1 MLRTPTRLLIVCG
14 VLIAVTAASVTA
26 LAVNLWHPATT
37 PVGAPPQVLT
47 LAASTSGNTITVVG
61 VGTGSGTPNTAQLTL
76 GVSATRSTVRDA
88 VSAAAADQSKVVAA
102 LHNLG
107 AEDKDIQTASIWVS
121 QQTNCCPQTVV
132 GYNATTQLTITAHS
146 ISAITPLIEVSV
158 DAIGN
163 DLQING
169 INLYVADQGSMLKAA
184 RAAAMS
190 DANTKAQ
197 DYARLSGH
205 HVGGLIGVS
214 EVVQYGSGFSCDQCG
229 GKGGAGGGGIQV
241 LAGVTSVTVTV
252 AVTYELAA

>member
-1 MLRTPTRLLIVCG
+1 M
-14 VLIAVTAASVTA
+14 TAASLTA
-26 LAVNLWHPATT
+26 LAVNLWRPTAATVSPQPT
-37 PVGAPPQVLT
+37 QVLT

-61 VGTGSGTPNTAQLTL
+61 VGTGSGTPNAGQLTL
-76 GVSATRSTVRDA
+76 GVTATRSTVREA
-88 VSAAAADQSKVVAA
+88 VSAAAADQSKVLAA

-107 AEDKDIQTASIWVS
+107 AEDKDIQTSSIWVS
-121 QQTNCCPQTVV
+121 QQTNCCPQTVI
-132 GYNATTQLTITAHS
+132 GYNATTQLTITVHS
-146 ISAITPLIEVSV
+146 VSAVTPLIEVAV

-169 INLYVADQGSMLKAA
+169 ISLYVADQGSMLKAA
-184 RAAAMS
+184 RAAAIS

-229 GKGGAGGGGIQV
+229 GKGAGGGGIQV
-241 LAGVTSVTVTV
+241 LPGVTSVTVTV

>member
-1 MLRTPTRLLIVCG
+1 MLRTPTRLLIACG

-26 LAVNLWHPATT
+26 LAINLSRSSATA
-37 PVGAPPQVLT
+37 GSAPPQVLT
-47 LAASTSGNTITVVG
+47 LAASSTGNTITVVG

-88 VSAAAADQSKVVAA
+88 VSAAAADQNKVLTA

-107 AEDKDIQTASIWVS
+107 VEDKDIQTASIWVS
-121 QQTNCCPQTVV
+121 QQTNCCPQVIV
-132 GYNATTQLTITAHS
+132 GYNATTQLTITVHS
-146 ISAITPLIEVSV
+146 ISAVAPLIEVAV
-158 DAIGN
+158 DAAGN

-169 INLYVADQGSMLKAA
+169 INLYVADQGPMLKTA
-184 RAAAMS
+184 RAAAMA

-229 GKGGAGGGGIQV
+229 GKGAGGGGVQV
-241 LAGVTSVTVTV
+241 LPGVTSVTVTV